1 MTRDTSDK
9 FLALKAIQ
17 ERALILWRESW
28 KIRVMDVDPYGST
41 THFKPF
47 GPQADEGGE
56 SIAMDG
62 FAAAESLYQQDP
74 QVPKTALSS
83 S

>member
-1 MTRDTSDK
+1 MLIHMDPQHLINISIYIYMYIYPSKYHDK
-9 FLALKAIQ
+9 
-17 ERALILWRESW
+17 
-28 KIRVMDVDPYGST
+28 Y
-41 THFKPF
+41 FKPF

-74 QVPKTALSS
+74 QVPKTALSYS
-83 S
+83 YYRT

>member
-1 MTRDTSDK
+1 M
-9 FLALKAIQ
+9 L
-17 ERALILWRESW
+17 
-28 KIRVMDVDPYGST
+28 DVDPYGST